1 MSDVKAHFVESSS
14 PAVRSRTQ
22 EVSEVRFK
30 GSVERQEDRTLDST
44 AKPHGGGTVF
54 GAQRTLQQA
63 LGFTRKGF
71 SFALSWQLPASVSPT
86 SAAIGQFCVMRLV
99 Q

>member
-1 MSDVKAHFVESSS
+1 MSEIHC
-14 PAVRSRTQ
+14 
-22 EVSEVRFK
+22 K